1 MTAWE
6 AYLYATGVVLGSG
19 LYIIT
24 HHPYF
29 FECCHA
35 GMHLRIA
42 SCSIVYKKCLKLS
55 QESLGKTTI
64 GQMVNIMSNDVN
76 RFDNTVIFL
85 HYLWVGPLQAI
96 ITTTILFFVL
106 GPSCLVGLTFI
117 SLFVPLQSIS
127 ISLLKP
133 KNILKLVFFK
143 IYFEW
148 CSGTSTSVFQ
158 TKDGDSKENG

>member
-1 MTAWE
+1 MPAWE

-19 LYIIT
+19 LYVIT

-96 ITTTILFFVL
+96 ITTTILYFVL
-106 GPSCLVGLTFI
+106 GPSCLVGLAFI
-117 SLFVPLQSIS
+117 ILFVPLQS
-127 ISLLKP
+127 KF
-133 KNILKLVFFK
+133 NIVYLNH
-143 IYFEW
+143 
-148 CSGTSTSVFQ
+148 SVF
-158 TKDGDSKENG
+158 